1 MCLSSWLQDDDM
13 AVNNV
18 NEDIDLTDTYY
29 DVVNEDGDDDA

>member
-1 MCLSSWLQDDDM
+1 LSSWLQDDDM